1 MLQEIRYSWQD
12 FDSDMRI
19 LSGKI
24 SESGSIPDFIIGIKR
39 GGLLPSVKFSHI
51 LSVPLRVATI
61 YKDNISIELEDISK
75 SSNLLLVDEICDSGD
90 TLQKMMSHLLSE
102 GFLNVRSACLYYNI
116 RQSFLVDYSAR
127 KIDRDKENRWI
138 VFPWEN

>member
-1 MLQEIRYSWQD
+1 MLQEIKYSWRD

-19 LSGKI
+19 LSGKV
-24 SESGSIPDFIIGIKR
+24 SESGKIPDFIIGIKR

-61 YKDNISIELEDISK
+61 YKDNINIELEDVSK

-90 TLQKMMSHLLSE
+90 TLQKMRSYLLHE
-102 GFLNVRSACLYYNI
+102 GFANIRSACLYYNI

-127 KIDRDKENRWI
+127 KIDREKENGWI

>member
-1 MLQEIRYSWQD
+1 MLQEIIYSWQD

-19 LSGKI
+19 LSGRV
-24 SESGSIPDFIIGIKR
+24 SASGVMPHFIVGIKR
-39 GGLLPSVKFSHI
+39 GGLVASVKFSHI

-61 YKDNISIELEDISK
+61 NKDVIDIELEDVSK

-90 TLQKMMSHLLSE
+90 TLQRIRSYLIAE
-102 GFLNVRSACLYYNI
+102 GFPNIYSACLFYNI
-116 RQSFLVDYSAR
+116 RQSFIVDYTAR
-127 KIDRDKENRWI
+127 KIDREKENRWI

>member
-24 SESGSIPDFIIGIKR
+24 SESGNIPDFIIGIKR

-61 YKDNISIELEDISK
+61 HKDNISIELDDVSK
-75 SSNLLLVDEICDSGD
+75 SSSLLLVDEICDSGD
-90 TLQKMMSHLLSE
+90 TLQKMMSHLISE
-102 GFLNVRSACLYYNI
+102 GFTKIHSACLYYNI
-116 RQSFLVDYSAR
+116 RQSFLVDYTAR

>member
-1 MLQEIRYSWQD
+1 MLQEIKYSWQD

-19 LSGKI
+19 LSGKV
-24 SESGSIPDFIIGIKR
+24 SESGKIPDFIIGIKR

-61 YKDNISIELEDISK
+61 YKDNINIELEDVSK
-75 SSNLLLVDEICDSGD
+75 SSNILLVDEICDSGD
-90 TLQKMMSHLLSE
+90 TLQKMRSYLLHE
-102 GFLNVRSACLYYNI
+102 GFANIRSACLYYNI

-127 KIDRDKENRWI
+127 KIDREKENGWI

>member
-1 MLQEIRYSWQD
+1 MLQEIKYSWQD

-19 LSGKI
+19 LSGKV
-24 SESGSIPDFIIGIKR
+24 SESGKIPDFIIGIKR

-61 YKDNISIELEDISK
+61 YKDNIDIELEDVSK

-90 TLQKMMSHLLSE
+90 TLQKMRSYLLHE
-102 GFLNVRSACLYYNI
+102 GFANIRSACLYYNI

-127 KIDRDKENRWI
+127 KIDREKENGWI